1 MVGVE
6 EARTGSDSAETD
18 GELEDLASGV
28 SAQAHKTG
36 NKQTKTRAA
45 PQKGSNRARSQGIKC
60 ETVTLNEMI
69 RARAGLLRKERWA
82 CHRGIVF

>member
-6 EARTGSDSAETD
+6 EARTGSESAETD
-18 GELEDLASGV
+18 EELVDLASGP
-28 SAQAHKTG
+28 SAKAHKTG

-45 PQKGSNRARSQGIKC
+45 PRKGSNRVRSQGIKC

-69 RARAGLLRKERWA
+69 RARAGLLRKERLA
-82 CHRGIVF
+82 CRRGIVF